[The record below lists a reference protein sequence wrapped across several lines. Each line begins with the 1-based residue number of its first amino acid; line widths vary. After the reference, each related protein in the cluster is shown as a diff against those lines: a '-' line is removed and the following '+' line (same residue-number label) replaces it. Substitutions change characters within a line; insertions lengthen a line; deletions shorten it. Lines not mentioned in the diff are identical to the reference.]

1 MRKELHV
8 LTNDRIYMKRGF
20 YTSNND
26 LANILSSCGKSH
38 KINLICRK
46 SYNSLNYKINVP
58 NLNIIKDSLLSENL
72 YSNKTKLLMISI
84 TPFNVLKLIH
94 INFIL
99 KTKIRGYVYLRSDGF
114 KEYRIKYKLL
124 GYFFYG
130 LMFAFFK
137 KFTKIISCSKNLSH
151 VKKFTYVD
159 PSKIDKNWLVKRVKP
174 KLNNI
179 KFLYVGRMKK
189 EKGIFTLINLFDNL
203 LIKYQ
208 LTILG
213 SKYNNI
219 IKKNGNLIFYK
230 KEIYDHKKIK
240 KYYDNCNLFF
250 LPSYTEGNP
259 QVIKESFARQRPVI
273 VFEDLKFL
281 SKQYNGIIVSK
292 RNSKNL
298 HLCIKNIFQNY
309 NHFYNLTKRNR
320 ITLKESFQKN
330 INNIIFN
337 S

>member
-1 MRKELHV
+1 MKNLFVISNDSLDKKRSYFF
-8 LTNDRIYMKRGF
+8 TN
-20 YTSNND
+20 SSD
-26 LANILSSCGKSH
+26 LENILRAFSKK
-38 KINLICRK
+38 KIFILCRK
-46 SYNSLNYKINVP
+46 FKTKKNYKLRKSKIKLINFVEFLK
-58 NLNIIKDSLLSENL
+58 NAKENDKIL
-72 YSNKTKLLMISI
+72 FISI
-84 TPFNVLKLIH
+84 TPFNFIYLILLKI
-94 INFIL
+94 FL
-99 KTKIRGYVYLRSDGF
+99 KKKIDTYLYLRSDGF

-151 VKKFTYVD
+151 LKKFTYVD

-174 KLNNI
+174 KLNKI

-189 EKGIFTLINLFDNL
+189 EKGIFSLINLLDNL
-203 LIKYQ
+203 PIKYQ

-309 NHFYNLTKRNR
+309 NYFYNLTKRNR
-320 ITLKESFQKN
+320 IILKESFQKN

>member
-1 MRKELHV
+1 MKNLFV
-8 LTNDRIYMKRGF
+8 ISNDSLDKKRGYF
-20 YTSNND
+20 FTNSSD
-26 LANILSSCGKSH
+26 LENILRAFSKK
-38 KINLICRK
+38 KIFILCRK
-46 SYNSLNYKINVP
+46 FKTKKNYKLRKSKIKLINFVEFLK
-58 NLNIIKDSLLSENL
+58 NAKENDKIL
-72 YSNKTKLLMISI
+72 FISI
-84 TPFNVLKLIH
+84 TPFNFINLILLKI
-94 INFIL
+94 FL
-99 KTKIRGYVYLRSDGF
+99 KKKIDTYLYLRSDGF

-174 KLNNI
+174 KLNKI

-189 EKGIFTLINLFDNL
+189 EKGIFSLINLLDNL
-203 LIKYQ
+203 PIKYQ

>member
-1 MRKELHV
+1 MKNLFVISNDSLDKKRSYFF
-8 LTNDRIYMKRGF
+8 TN
-20 YTSNND
+20 SSD
-26 LANILSSCGKSH
+26 LENILRAFSK
-38 KINLICRK
+38 KTIFILCRK
-46 SYNSLNYKINVP
+46 FKTKKNYKLRKSKIKLINFVEFLK
-58 NLNIIKDSLLSENL
+58 NAKENDKIL
-72 YSNKTKLLMISI
+72 FISI
-84 TPFNVLKLIH
+84 TPFNFINLILLKI
-94 INFIL
+94 FL
-99 KTKIRGYVYLRSDGF
+99 KKKIDTYLYLRSDGF

-130 LMFAFFK
+130 FMFAFFK

-189 EKGIFTLINLFDNL
+189 EKGIFSLINLLDNL
-203 LIKYQ
+203 QIKYQ

>member
-1 MRKELHV
+1 M
-8 LTNDRIYMKRGF
+8 
-20 YTSNND
+20 
-26 LANILSSCGKSH
+26 
-38 KINLICRK
+38 
-46 SYNSLNYKINVP
+46 
-58 NLNIIKDSLLSENL
+58 
-72 YSNKTKLLMISI
+72 
-84 TPFNVLKLIH
+84 
-94 INFIL
+94 
-99 KTKIRGYVYLRSDGF
+99 RSDGF

-174 KLNNI
+174 KLNKI
-179 KFLYVGRMKK
+179 KLLYVGRIKK
-189 EKGIFTLINLFDNL
+189 EKGIFSLINLLDNL
-203 LIKYQ
+203 PIKYQ

-309 NHFYNLTKRNR
+309 NYFYNLTKRNR
-320 ITLKESFQKN
+320 IILKESFQKN

>member
-1 MRKELHV
+1 MKNLFV
-8 LTNDRIYMKRGF
+8 ITNDRIDEKKNFF
-20 YTSNND
+20 YTNSSD
-26 LANILSSCGKSH
+26 LENILEAFSKKTIFLLCRKFKTRKNYKLKKKKIKH
-38 KINLICRK
+38 INLFK
-46 SYNSLNYKINVP
+46 FFENVEKNDKI
-58 NLNIIKDSLLSENL
+58 LF
-72 YSNKTKLLMISI
+72 ISI
-84 TPFNVLKLIH
+84 TPFNFINLIFFKIFLKRRVDIYL
-94 INFIL
+94 
-99 KTKIRGYVYLRSDGF
+99 YLRSDGF

-174 KLNNI
+174 KLNKI

-281 SKQYNGIIVSK
+281 SKQYSGIIVSK

>member
-1 MRKELHV
+1 MKNLFVISNDSLDKKRSYFF
-8 LTNDRIYMKRGF
+8 TN
-20 YTSNND
+20 SSD
-26 LANILSSCGKSH
+26 LENILRAFSKK
-38 KINLICRK
+38 KIFILCRK
-46 SYNSLNYKINVP
+46 FKTKKNYKLRKSKIKLINFVEFLK
-58 NLNIIKDSLLSENL
+58 NAKENDKIL
-72 YSNKTKLLMISI
+72 FISI
-84 TPFNVLKLIH
+84 TPFNFIYLILLKI
-94 INFIL
+94 FL
-99 KTKIRGYVYLRSDGF
+99 KKKIDTYLYLRSDGF

-151 VKKFTYVD
+151 VKKFTYVN

-174 KLNNI
+174 KLNKI

-189 EKGIFTLINLFDNL
+189 EKGIFSLINLLDNL
-203 LIKYQ
+203 PIKYQ

-309 NHFYNLTKRNR
+309 NYFYNLTKRNR
-320 ITLKESFQKN
+320 IILKESFQKN